1 MPVYAGGPDV
11 IRRITG
17 LAVHRGVMGCFER
30 RPVPD
35 AATVL
40 DGVPNLKTI
49 TLAPGRIVLGL
60 DDLARDTPAV
70 LQALAARGVAVRHIS
85 SGRANLEDVFL
96 ALTGRQLR
104 D

>member
-1 MPVYAGGPDV
+1 M
-11 IRRITG
+11 
-17 LAVHRGVMGCFER
+17 
-30 RPVPD
+30 
-35 AATVL
+35 
-40 DGVPNLKTI
+40 PNLKAI
-49 TLAPGRIVLGL
+49 KLEAGRVTLGL

-70 LQALAARGVAVRHIS
+70 LQALAARGVNVRHID